1 MCGLHG
7 QQQVMQRSV
16 RRCGHT
22 SCGSVTKHAS
32 RVIAMDWEG
41 LTEQPS
47 GMAAGGLA
55 QEAS

>member
-1 MCGLHG
+1 MWPARAAAGDAEI
-7 QQQVMQRSV
+7 SSE
-16 RRCGHT
+16 RCGHT

-47 GMAAGGLA
+47 GMATGGLA